1 MTSVTA
7 SPTLKR
13 RHMTAA
19 VVGNALECYDFLTYA
34 FFAAAIGHAFF
45 PAKTPFISLMISLS
59 TFGAGFLTRPLG
71 ALLLGLMAD
80 KAGRKP
86 AMMLSFTLMGVTMLM
101 MALTPTYAQ
110 IGWVAPVIVVAT
122 RLLQGLSV
130 GGEIGVATTYL
141 VEAAPPGRRGFTG
154 AWQYATQ
161 GVATLVAGMLGL
173 GLTHALGTAAVTDW
187 GWRIAF
193 LAGAIL
199 LPIGILIRRDLPETL
214 HEAEP
219 HNDLHV
225 GPTRTQWRVIILGMM
240 IVVSSTVQFYI
251 LNFMTTYAGS
261 VLHMKANISFA
272 APVVNGLSTIVF
284 SLGAGALSD
293 RFGRKPLML
302 WPRVLLM
309 LATWPAFAF
318 AAAHRD
324 APSLLLATLVL
335 SALGQA
341 AAAAGLVSV
350 TESLSK
356 PVRGTSL
363 AMLYACAVAVMGG
376 ITQPMVTWL
385 IHQTGDVLWPAW
397 WLIAASAVGVVAA
410 LLMRETAP
418 AVT

>member
-1 MTSVTA
+1 MSKETPA
-7 SPTLKR
+7 IKR

-19 VVGNALECYDFLTYA
+19 VIGNALECYDFLTYA

-45 PAKTPFISLMISLS
+45 PAKTPFISLMISLA
-59 TFGAGFLTRPLG
+59 TFGAGFATRPLG

-101 MALTPTYAQ
+101 MAATPTYAQ
-110 IGWVAPVIVVAT
+110 IGWVAPVIVVVT

-141 VEAAPPGRRGFTG
+141 VEAAPPGRRGFSG

-161 GVATLVAGMLGL
+161 GFATLAAGILGL
-173 GLTHALGTAAVTDW
+173 GLTRALGTDAVTDW

-199 LPIGILIRRDLPETL
+199 LPIGVLIRRGLPETL

-219 HNDLHV
+219 DLHV
-225 GPTRTQWRVIILGMM
+225 GPTRIQWRVIGLGMM

-261 VLHMKANISFA
+261 ILHMKANVSFA
-272 APVVNGLSTIVF
+272 APVVNGISTIVF

-302 WPRVLLM
+302 WPRLLLL

-324 APSLLLATLVL
+324 MPSLLIATLVL

-341 AAAAGLVSV
+341 AAAAGLVCV
-350 TESLSK
+350 TESLPK
-356 PVRGTSL
+356 AVRGTSL

-376 ITQPMVTWL
+376 ITQPAVTWL

-397 WLIAASAVGVVAA
+397 WLMAASAVGVVAA

-418 AVT
+418 ARR

>member
-1 MTSVTA
+1 MMSLTDT
-7 SPTLKR
+7 PTLKR

-45 PAKTPFISLMISLS
+45 PAKTPFISLMLSLA
-59 TFGAGFLTRPLG
+59 TFGAGFATRPLG
-71 ALLLGLMAD
+71 ALVLGLMAD
-80 KAGRKP
+80 RVGRKP
-86 AMMLSFTLMGVTMLM
+86 AMMASFGLMGVTMLM
-101 MALTPTYAQ
+101 MAATPTYAQ
-110 IGWVAPVIVVAT
+110 IGWAAPAIVVAT

-130 GGEIGVATTYL
+130 GGEIGVATTWL
-141 VEAAPPGRRGFTG
+141 VEAAPPGRRGFSG

-161 GVATLVAGMLGL
+161 GVATLAAGILGL
-173 GLTHALGTAAVTDW
+173 VLTRSLGSAAVTDW

-199 LPIGILIRRDLPETL
+199 LPIGVLIRRDMPETL

-219 HNDLHV
+219 HT
-225 GPTRTQWRVIILGMM
+225 GPTDDQWRVIVLGMM
-240 IVVSSTVQFYI
+240 IVAASTVQFYV
-251 LNFMTTYAGS
+251 LNYMTTYAGS
-261 VLHMKANISFA
+261 VLHLKADVSFA
-272 APVVNGLSTIVF
+272 APVVNGLTTIVF

-293 RFGRKPLML
+293 RFGRKPLMI
-302 WPRVLLM
+302 WPRLL
-309 LATWPAFAF
+309 LLIAAWPAFAF

-324 APSLLLATLVL
+324 LPSLLIATFVL

-341 AAAAGLVSV
+341 AAAAGLVCV
-350 TESLSK
+350 TESLPK

-385 IHQTGDVLWPAW
+385 IHNTGDVLWPAW

-410 LLMRETAP
+410 LLLRETAP
-418 AVT
+418 AAK

>member
-45 PAKTPFISLMISLS
+45 PAKTPFISLMLSLS

-80 KAGRKP
+80 RVGRKP
-86 AMMLSFTLMGVTMLM
+86 AMMLSFGLMGVTMLM
-101 MALTPTYAQ
+101 MAATPTYAQ
-110 IGWVAPVIVVAT
+110 IGWAAPVIVVAT
-122 RLLQGLSV
+122 RLIQGLSV
-130 GGEIGVATTYL
+130 GGEIGVATTWL

-161 GVATLVAGMLGL
+161 GFATLAAGILGL
-173 GLTHALGTAAVTDW
+173 VLTRSLGAHAMTDW

-199 LPIGILIRRDLPETL
+199 LPIGVMIRRDLPETL

-219 HNDLHV
+219 QE
-225 GPTRTQWRVIILGMM
+225 GPSRAPWGVIALGMM
-240 IVVSSTVQFYI
+240 IVVASTVQFYI
-251 LNFMTTYAGS
+251 LNYMTTYAGQI
-261 VLHMKANISFA
+261 LHMTANVSFA
-272 APVVNGLSTIVF
+272 APVVNGVSTIVF

-293 RFGRKPLML
+293 KFGRKPLMI
-302 WPRVLLM
+302 WPRLLLL
-309 LATWPAFAF
+309 LATWPMFAL

-324 APSLLLATLVL
+324 APSLLVATLVL

-350 TESLSK
+350 TESLPK

-363 AMLYACAVAVMGG
+363 ALLYACAVAVMGG

-385 IHQTGDVLWPAW
+385 IHRTGDVLWPAW

-418 AVT
+418 AM

>member
-1 MTSVTA
+1 MTNPSSA
-7 SPTLKR
+7 PAIKR
-13 RHMTAA
+13 RHMIAA
-19 VVGNALECYDFLTYA
+19 VIGNSLECYDFLTYA
-34 FFAAAIGHAFF
+34 FFAAAIGQAFF
-45 PAKTPFISLMISLS
+45 PAKTPFISLMVSLS

-71 ALLLGLMAD
+71 AFLLGRMAD

-86 AMMLSFTLMGVTMLM
+86 AMLLSFSLMGASMLM
-101 MALTPTYAQ
+101 MAATPTYAQ
-110 IGWVAPVIVVAT
+110 IGWLAPVIVVAT
-122 RLLQGLSV
+122 RLIQGLSV

-141 VEAAPPGRRGFTG
+141 VETSPPNRRGFGG

-161 GVATLVAGMLGL
+161 GVATLAAGIIGL
-173 GLTHALGTAAVTDW
+173 GLTHALGTPAVTAW

-199 LPIGILIRRDLPETL
+199 LPIGVIVRRDLPETL
-214 HEAEP
+214 HDAEP
-219 HNDLHV
+219 HT
-225 GPTRTQWRVIILGMM
+225 GPTRAQWRAIILGMM

-251 LNFMTTYAGS
+251 LNYMTTYAAS
-261 VLHMKANISFA
+261 VLHLRANVSFA
-272 APVVNGLSTIVF
+272 APVANGLATIAF

-293 RFGRKPLML
+293 RFGRKPLMI
-302 WPRVLLM
+302 WPRLLLL
-309 LATWPAFAF
+309 LATWPMFAL

-324 APSLLLATLVL
+324 MPSLLLATVVL
-335 SALGQA
+335 SALGQM

-350 TESLSK
+350 TESLPK

-397 WLIAASAVGVVAA
+397 WLMGASALGVVAA
-410 LLMRETAP
+410 VMMRETAP
-418 AVT
+418 GVK

>member
-1 MTSVTA
+1 
-7 SPTLKR
+7 
-13 RHMTAA
+13 MTAA

-45 PAKTPFISLMISLS
+45 PAKTPFISLMLSLS

-80 KAGRKP
+80 RVGRKP
-86 AMMLSFTLMGVTMLM
+86 AMMLSFGLMGVTMLM
-101 MALTPTYAQ
+101 MAATPTYAQ
-110 IGWVAPVIVVAT
+110 IGWAAPVIVVAT
-122 RLLQGLSV
+122 RLIQGLSV
-130 GGEIGVATTYL
+130 GGEIGVATTWL

-161 GVATLVAGMLGL
+161 GFATLAAGILGL
-173 GLTHALGTAAVTDW
+173 VLTRSLGAHAMTDW

-199 LPIGILIRRDLPETL
+199 LPIGVMIRRDLPETL

-219 HNDLHV
+219 QEAPSRAPW
-225 GPTRTQWRVIILGMM
+225 GVIALGMM
-240 IVVSSTVQFYI
+240 IVVASTVQFYI
-251 LNFMTTYAGS
+251 LNYMTTYAGQI
-261 VLHMKANISFA
+261 LHMTANVSFA
-272 APVVNGLSTIVF
+272 APVVNGVSTIVF

-293 RFGRKPLML
+293 KFGRKPLMI
-302 WPRVLLM
+302 WPRLLLL
-309 LATWPAFAF
+309 LATWPMFAL

-324 APSLLLATLVL
+324 APSLLVATLVL

-350 TESLSK
+350 TESLPK

-363 AMLYACAVAVMGG
+363 ALLYACAVAVMGG

-385 IHQTGDVLWPAW
+385 IHRTGDVLWPAW

-418 AVT
+418 AM

>member
-1 MTSVTA
+1 
-7 SPTLKR
+7 
-13 RHMTAA
+13 MTAA

-86 AMMLSFTLMGVTMLM
+86 AMMLSFTLMGVSMLM
-101 MALTPTYAQ
+101 MAATPTYAQ
-110 IGWVAPVIVVAT
+110 IGWLAPLIVVIT
-122 RLLQGLSV
+122 RLIQGLSV

-141 VEAAPPGRRGFTG
+141 VEAAAPGRRGFTG

-161 GVATLVAGMLGL
+161 GMATLAAGILGL
-173 GLTHALGTAAVTDW
+173 VLTHALGSAAVTDW
-187 GWRIAF
+187 GWRLAF
-193 LAGAIL
+193 LAGAVL
-199 LPIGILIRRDLPETL
+199 LPIGVLIRRDLPETL
-214 HEAEP
+214 HDSEP
-219 HNDLHV
+219 HT

-251 LNFMTTYAGS
+251 LNYMTTYAGS
-261 VLHMKANISFA
+261 ILHMKADVSFA

-302 WPRVLLM
+302 WPRLLLM
-309 LATWPAFAF
+309 LATWPAFAL
-318 AAAHRD
+318 AAGHRD
-324 APSLLLATLVL
+324 LPSLLIATLVL

-341 AAAAGLVSV
+341 AAAAGLVCV
-350 TESLSK
+350 TESLPK

-385 IHQTGDVLWPAW
+385 IHRTGDVLWPAW

-410 LLMRETAP
+410 LLLRETAP
-418 AVT
+418 AIKSAS